1 MSRRYF
7 VIPCMLPVIAGIAL
21 AGDDA
26 LACGACFNR
35 PMPPPPPPPPP
46 MPMVVAPPPPP
57 PPEVDTVVTGHR
69 MAFSISTTQSVLWD
83 QIRYSGNPSEFAW
96 VLPVRSGARIEM
108 SQDAWIAALEASTE
122 TVVQGPAPVN
132 CGGPTYGGGGISDY
146 GGGSSH
152 GGCFGSSDNE

>member
-83 QIRYSGNPSEFAW
+83 QIQYSGNPKEFAW
-96 VLPVRSGARIEM
+96 VLPVKPGTQVQLST
-108 SQDAWIAALEASTE
+108 DAWLAALDANTATIIEPPPFPTCYSKST
-122 TVVQGPAPVN
+122 
-132 CGGPTYGGGGISDY
+132 GGGFGGGG
-146 GGGSSH
+146 
-152 GGCFGSSDNE
+152 